1 MDARANSA
9 GYLYL
14 VPFRYCP
21 SGKTHRP
28 ECGELVFL
36 RLLAEIRLGATVIVH
51 LERVHDFIGPLVERQ
66 IGFRVIYI
74 AQLRVR
80 LGRARHKQRAAVGRI
95 LTRNLELPSFLAS
108 SIISSLSQPI
118 SGRKICIFTESLV
131 AARLSSVCDATW
143 PRLSPVT
150 SAFAPSRRAMRSAM
164 RIIKRR

>member
-95 LTRNLELPSFLAS
+95 LTRNLERAELFGVFDNL
-108 SIISSLSQPI
+108 
-118 SGRKICIFTESLV
+118 ELV
-131 AARLSSVCDATW
+131 AADKRTEDLHLHRIARRGKVIERLRRNLTQAFA
-143 PRLSPVT
+143 VT
-150 SAFAPSRRAMRSAM
+150 SAFAPSRRAMRSAT
-164 RIIKRR
+164 RIMKRR

>member
-14 VPFRYCP
+14 MPFRYRP

-28 ECGELVFL
+28 ECGKLVFL

-95 LTRNLELPSFLAS
+95 LARNLERAELFGVFDNL
-108 SIISSLSQPI
+108 
-118 SGRKICIFTESLV
+118 ELV
-131 AARLSSVCDATW
+131 AADKRTEDLHLHRIA
-143 PRLSPVT
+143 
-150 SAFAPSRRAMRSAM
+150 SRP
-164 RIIKRR
+164 